1 MSTSRVAA
9 LAAIQAL
16 LLMATAAKG
25 DSPAAIPPRAQELHA
40 QACATPIGRAAG
52 DGVWLVIIDS
62 AGQEMTVWRGR
73 ELLRTFPVSTAKAGI
88 GSREGSGKTPP
99 GWHRVERWIG
109 EEALPGE
116 AFVSRVQTGEI
127 VYPANWRTQG
137 ESDRILSRIMWLEGL
152 EDGVN
157 RGPGIDSHA
166 RFIYIHGTDQ
176 EQLLGTPASHGCIR
190 MSNHD
195 VLDLFHLTLGQETL
209 VWIR

>member
-1 MSTSRVAA
+1 MKALRITAIAA
-9 LAAIQAL
+9 LA
-16 LLMATAAKG
+16 LMATTATATTTE
-25 DSPAAIPPRAQELHA
+25 AIPPRALALHA
-40 QACATPIGRAAG
+40 QARASQFAG
-52 DGVWLVIIDS
+52 ALDSGAWLIIVDS
-62 AGQEMTVWRGR
+62 ERQEMTVWRNM
-73 ELLRTFPVSTAKAGI
+73 ELMRTFPVSTAKAGI

-99 GWHRVERWIG
+99 GWHRVAEWIG

-127 VYPANWRTQG
+127 VYPRDWNTPG

-152 EDGVN
+152 ENGVN
-157 RGPGIDSHA
+157 RGPGIDSHE

-176 EQLLGTPASHGCIR
+176 EQLLGTAVSHGCIR